1 MRDLFFLRAC
11 RLLFLKGKR
20 KTVANATAVFIMRI
34 DYQPDPIVLFFGL
47 NLAEMTVID
56 AARK

>member
-1 MRDLFFLRAC
+1 
-11 RLLFLKGKR
+11 
-20 KTVANATAVFIMRI
+20 MRI